1 MRKAIG
7 SLLALGCWGGCGVD
21 QPELDPGAGGSPLYT
36 PAPAIT
42 SVATIA
48 GFTQIR
54 HGYESWLEGFADRL
68 VLTGS
73 GLAGVTEILVGPL
86 PAIIVSATATQV
98 LVDVDIPHGFPAR
111 PLEVTAS
118 GPGWLATSP
127 DPITVTRVVV
137 APGAPL
143 GGRGT
148 HQSPAALCEPGQP
161 WWESTPALAVEGSQI
176 HAVVGA
182 SLPRGDLGLAGSS
195 VTGTGLFGIYLA
207 DGSLSLS
214 AGTQVSSPHTAV
226 HVSGLG
232 DQYVSMS
239 ATGASLV
246 GGQVGLDFSSSESTS
261 LELRG
266 TLAQG
271 GNFGLRIHTYNAS
284 LVDLGT
290 AASPGENQ
298 LIGSVFA
305 YSVGSDYFGTY
316 QAVGTTLNGSS
327 YAGQTISGP
336 TSQPP
341 DYDIS
346 SFEIATQF

>member
-1 MRKAIG
+1 V
-7 SLLALGCWGGCGVD
+7 LALYRFDGPPSPLLVDRVTVSGGTGGAVAIYDVTADGGLFSASNPVQIHHLSYDAAGTAIYLEFASGAISNATIQGCATGID
-21 QPELDPGAGGSPLYT
+21 HHDGAG
-36 PAPAIT
+36 
-42 SVATIA
+42 SVAVSGSTIS
-48 GFTQIR
+48 GCT
-54 HGYESWLEGFADRL
+54 
-68 VLTGS
+68 TGVSLGQS
-73 GLAGVTEILVGPL
+73 GL
-86 PAIIVSATATQV
+86 
-98 LVDVDIPHGFPAR
+98 
-111 PLEVTAS
+111 
-118 GPGWLATSP
+118 
-127 DPITVTRVVV
+127 
-137 APGAPL
+137 
-143 GGRGT
+143 
-148 HQSPAALCEPGQP
+148 P
-161 WWESTPALAVEGSQI
+161 WWESTPALSVQGSQI

-182 SLPRGDLGLAGSS
+182 SLPRGDLALAGTS

-246 GGQVGLDFSSSESTS
+246 GGQVGLDFSSSEPTS
-261 LELRG
+261 LALRG
-266 TLAQG
+266 TLVQG

-290 AASPGENQ
+290 AASPGDNQ

-336 TSQPP
+336 TSLPP